1 MGLALFVFIFVNA
14 SLANFK
20 LSVLFL
26 LLGAGLGDCLAPARL
41 LRQQLFPA
49 GVRARQGPAV
59 AAGRRLVPQRFNY
72 MGKRRPAAPFRA

>member
-1 MGLALFVFIFVNA
+1 MGLALFVFIFVTA

-41 LRQQLFPA
+41 LGQKLFPA
-49 GVRARQGPAV
+49 GVRTRQWPAV
-59 AAGRRLVPQRFNY
+59 AAGRRLVRRRLVYP
-72 MGKRRPAAPFRA
+72 GKRRPPATLRA